1 MLNCRRYALIGL
13 GLILL
18 AQTLLMGYFGYRKVG
33 FHLDEIYTF
42 ELANF
47 PQFTL
52 AHSKNFVD
60 RWHKPEVFQS
70 AVTVRP
76 QQRFNYSIPYHNQAR
91 DSHPPLY
98 YWIIH
103 TVSSLFPGKFSKWM
117 GIVPNML
124 FNLITTTLLF
134 FVAKRLIRVPMI
146 ALLVAAMW
154 GLSIGAMSSA
164 VFIRMYAQLTMFCVA
179 LLWAHLSVA
188 EKMVQKE
195 LKYLNI
201 STLAL
206 VFMSSLGGILTQY
219 YFLIFNTLLSSC
231 FSLWMA
237 GHRKW
242 RVLLQYLGVELS
254 ALGSAVLIFP
264 AMMVSIL
271 KSSRGQQAFADFAG
285 LNLAGGK
292 HAWLMLN
299 IINQQLTNG
308 WLLTWLV
315 VIVLSGIGWCLFDL
329 FRGSGLKLSHKKA
342 VGTVQETGVRQLVTF
357 LPQDGLFD

>member
-1 MLNCRRYALIGL
+1 
-13 GLILL
+13 
-18 AQTLLMGYFGYRKVG
+18 
-33 FHLDEIYTF
+33 
-42 ELANF
+42 
-47 PQFTL
+47 
-52 AHSKNFVD
+52 
-60 RWHKPEVFQS
+60 
-70 AVTVRP
+70 
-76 QQRFNYSIPYHNQAR
+76 
-91 DSHPPLY
+91 
-98 YWIIH
+98 
-103 TVSSLFPGKFSKWM
+103 
-117 GIVPNML
+117 
-124 FNLITTTLLF
+124 
-134 FVAKRLIRVPMI
+134 MI

-219 YFLIFNTLLSSC
+219 YFLIFNALLSSC

-271 KSSRGQQAFADFAG
+271 KSSRGQQAFANFAG
-285 LNLAGGK
+285 LNLAGG
-292 HAWLMLN
+292 
-299 IINQQLTNG
+299 
-308 WLLTWLV
+308 
-315 VIVLSGIGWCLFDL
+315 
-329 FRGSGLKLSHKKA
+329 GSTLG
-342 VGTVQETGVRQLVTF
+342 
-357 LPQDGLFD
+357 